1 MVESFQETI
10 DVKYRQ
16 CFELVTVK
24 RRSND
29 KPCLNNDLRR
39 LIIQRDVAFK
49 QCPVTY
55 KKLRN
60 KIHRMIKSAK
70 TNFYDQKILHLKQ
83 SEPGKWHKQIR
94 NLVGLKKRSSSLI
107 FDNKTNL
114 DVANELNA
122 HFALICSGADF
133 TKS

>member
-1 MVESFQETI
+1 MDWSELYDTNDPDTMVESFQETI

-49 QCPVTY
+49 QCPVTC

-70 TNFYDQKILHLKQ
+70 FL
-83 SEPGKWHKQIR
+83 
-94 NLVGLKKRSSSLI
+94 
-107 FDNKTNL
+107 
-114 DVANELNA
+114 
-122 HFALICSGADF
+122 
-133 TKS
+133 